1 MSLEIKSVL
10 KNKVSAVIFFI
21 LLVLNM
27 VQVPNYMGHEYDV
40 EQNMNIFETQIQQ
53 YQRALSDIN
62 LQYMAVKHMSAE
74 ENLFNKYGKEVF
86 KNKGLIKR
94 YNEITLWD
102 KLYHLD
108 ALKKNGDQKF
118 MRQVHKLGFEEADI
132 SFEQSRIFMIG
143 SQISQNKK
151 EEYRTVELSVQEQ
164 LHQLETNTEQYVG
177 KGPWYF
183 LAHQLRIDSSFAY
196 LFMPL
201 CLVYCVVVLM
211 YEKKTGVFELE
222 QLNDASIGIP
232 FLLLGISNG
241 FAGWDIWLLADT
253 KHFFSFKRMYHTDNY
268 VINNMSEYYATEL
281 GFIPDLSFIPLWK
294 ALIISLPLILLK
306 LELYIQMAM
315 FCVYTFTKTGFNY
328 LSGIICIILYVISQ
342 RMDLISFIN
351 PFSISPSLSALSG
364 CGMQNWL
371 NSICICVVFIFV
383 LLFVNFVSVRQK
395 DKMSL

>member
-1 MSLEIKSVL
+1 MGLEIKSVL

-62 LQYMAVKHMSAE
+62 LQYMAVKHMGAE
-74 ENLFNKYGKEVF
+74 EKVYWNSYQDYLSWAIDNAKAGWNLFNKYGKEVF

-108 ALKKNGDQKF
+108 ALKKNGDEKF

-132 SFEQSRIFMIG
+132 SFDQNRIFMIG

-151 EEYRTVELSVQEQ
+151 EDYRTVELSVQEQ

-201 CLVYCVVVLM
+201 CLIYCVIVLM

-222 QLNDASIGIP
+222 QLNDV
-232 FLLLGISNG
+232 
-241 FAGWDIWLLADT
+241 
-253 KHFFSFKRMYHTDNY
+253 HFFVHIQ
-268 VINNMSEYYATEL
+268 V
-281 GFIPDLSFIPLWK
+281 
-294 ALIISLPLILLK
+294 K
-306 LELYIQMAM
+306 L
-315 FCVYTFTKTGFNY
+315 F
-328 LSGIICIILYVISQ
+328 
-342 RMDLISFIN
+342 R
-351 PFSISPSLSALSG
+351 
-364 CGMQNWL
+364 
-371 NSICICVVFIFV
+371 
-383 LLFVNFVSVRQK
+383 
-395 DKMSL
+395 